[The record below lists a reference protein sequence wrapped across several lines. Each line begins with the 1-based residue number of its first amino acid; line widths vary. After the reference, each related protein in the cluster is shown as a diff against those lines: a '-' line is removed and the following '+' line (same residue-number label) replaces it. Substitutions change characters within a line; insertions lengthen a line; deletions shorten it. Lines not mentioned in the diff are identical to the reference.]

1 MMTYIELINK
11 FWKLNKECSFTAY
24 ETQMYFKL
32 LDTCNSLGW
41 KNPFAQSNDY
51 LSGELGSSKRKL
63 IQLKNSLKRYGLIEF
78 QSGKVKRELTKYS
91 ISGCAKVTPNITL
104 SITQNGSNRSPNIRI
119 RNRQDKEGVGLAPT
133 LITKEYNRQN
143 AKRFTPPLLG
153 DVKNYIS
160 QNAYQVDAE
169 TFVAFYTSKN
179 WLVGKNKMKDWQAA
193 VLTWHKRNKEQHS
206 STSKVN
212 EIWEK

>member
-1 MMTYIELINK
+1 MTYIELINR

-41 KNPFAQSNDY
+41 KNPFAQSNDC
-51 LSGELGSSKRKL
+51 LSGELGISKRKL
-63 IQLKNSLKRYGLIEF
+63 IQLKNSLKQYGLIEF
-78 QSGKVKRELTKYS
+78 QSGKVKRELTRYA
-91 ISGCAKVTPNITL
+91 ILGCAKVIQNDTPNITQN
-104 SITQNGSNRSPNIRI
+104 IIQNGSNRSPNLRI
-119 RNRQDKEGVGLAPT
+119 RTRQDMAGAVGIRHALP
-133 LITKEYNRQN
+133 LQH
-143 AKRFTPPLLG
+143 FTPPLLEE
-153 DVKNYIS
+153 VKNYIS
-160 QNAYQVDAE
+160 QKGYQVDAE

-179 WLVGKNKMKDWQAA
+179 WLIGKNKMKDWQAA
-193 VLTWHKRNKEQHS
+193 LLTWHKRQKEPHS